1 MLVIVEQLGIVLAL
15 LASLATLIGFIL
27 KCVKDKRESTGKL
40 EVEKVDIG
48 YPDYLDGDSYTYSNE
63 GYGVAFCIITVKNP
77 FSKKKYFNEN
87 KSLSIKVKKY
97 REIQFNHILYSKKI
111 ENNSLYI
118 YALNN
123 GTTQENDETIKI
135 EFKINGNIVK
145 ETEVIYKLNE
155 GEHKEIYR
163 EILTDEIL
171 NHLKDTNNNMVT
183 VYVDNFRL
191 CNVKV
196 DVDEKKFYNMP
207 DGGVN
212 PAVEPNDLTLYSFC
226 KIIEDEDIII
236 NKGVNIEGEEIK
248 KLNVVLFSEKS
259 AEFEISIYYNG
270 QEKGVFS
277 VVINKPYYHIE
288 SPYIKEFYINKRYEK
303 FTFNSV
309 VNIYSRK

>member
-111 ENNSLYI
+111 KEDSLYI

-303 FTFNSV
+303 FTFDSV

>member
-15 LASLATLIGFIL
+15 LASLVTLIGFIL

-77 FSKKKYFNEN
+77 FSKKKYFNED

-97 REIQFNHILYSKKI
+97 KEIQFNHILYSKKI

-155 GEHKEIYR
+155 GEHKEIHR

-183 VYVDNFRL
+183 VYVNNFRL

-196 DVDEKKFYNMP
+196 DVDENFHM
-207 DGGVN
+207 VN
-212 PAVEPNDLTLYSFC
+212 DCVCPPVEPNDLTLYSFC

-236 NKGVNIEGEEIK
+236 NNGVNIEGEEIK

-288 SPYIKEFYINKRYEK
+288 SPYVKEFYINKRYEK

>member
-1 MLVIVEQLGIVLAL
+1 MGTQPY
-15 LASLATLIGFIL
+15 GFM
-27 KCVKDKRESTGKL
+27 VS
-40 EVEKVDIG
+40 
-48 YPDYLDGDSYTYSNE
+48 
-63 GYGVAFCIITVKNP
+63 
-77 FSKKKYFNEN
+77 
-87 KSLSIKVKKY
+87 
-97 REIQFNHILYSKKI
+97 YSKKI
-111 ENNSLYI
+111 KEDSLYI

-196 DVDEKKFYNMP
+196 DVDEKKIYNMP

-236 NKGVNIEGEEIK
+236 NNGVNIEGEEIK

-259 AEFEISIYYNG
+259 AEFDISIYYNG

-288 SPYIKEFYINKRYEK
+288 SPYVKEFYINKRYEK
-303 FTFNSV
+303 FTFDSV

>member
-236 NKGVNIEGEEIK
+236 NNGVNIEGEEIK

-303 FTFNSV
+303 FTFDSV